1 MNKWSGL
8 IGFVTYEDDGS
19 GNFMPKNIERSYKGD
34 VVKLTRRL
42 QTTDQK
48 FDKIVMNNRLSI
60 ICDVF
65 MNENI
70 YNIKYAT
77 FKGAKWTV
85 TDIDMQYPRIIITLG
100 ELYNA

>member
-19 GNFMPKNIERSYKGD
+19 GNFMPKNIERPYKGD
-34 VVKLTRRL
+34 VIKLTRRL

-48 FDKIVMNNRLSI
+48 FDKIVMNNRLSV

-65 MNENI
+65 MNENM

-85 TDIDMQYPRIIITLG
+85 SDIDTQYPRIIITLG